1 MFWYGL
7 LHTNN
12 RVICMHHSKRYS
24 KDLTHLT
31 TFRISPALREQAER
45 AAEWCGISFSDFV
58 RQSITRNIF
67 VSRSIEEEVTRKTAM
82 VVMGYK
88 EWLLALKERFYF
100 FRSRTENAQ
109 TRTTTNTRTA
119 ADVVPWVRCRPKS
132 ESSKLCLLGNKTH
145 EGKGKAQLG
154 RGGPLHQGK

>member
-1 MFWYGL
+1 MTRAERIQRIEHLEQHYKNYQTKLPGTLSTQMIELIVPLNWSIIPQKDRNPSQTQINKLIFYSTTDTKQYFFQCFWYGL

-31 TFRISPALREQAER
+31 TFRISPALREKAER

-58 RQSITRNIF
+58 RQSITRNIL

-88 EWLLALKERFYF
+88 E
-100 FRSRTENAQ
+100 
-109 TRTTTNTRTA
+109 
-119 ADVVPWVRCRPKS
+119 
-132 ESSKLCLLGNKTH
+132 
-145 EGKGKAQLG
+145 
-154 RGGPLHQGK
+154 

>member
-1 MFWYGL
+1 MFLDDVL
-7 LHTNN
+7 LTNN

-45 AAEWCGISFSDFV
+45 AAQWCGISFSDFV

-88 EWLLALKERFYF
+88 E
-100 FRSRTENAQ
+100 
-109 TRTTTNTRTA
+109 
-119 ADVVPWVRCRPKS
+119 
-132 ESSKLCLLGNKTH
+132 
-145 EGKGKAQLG
+145 
-154 RGGPLHQGK
+154 

>member
-1 MFWYGL
+1 MTRAERIRPIEHLEQHFKQLSDEIARYFKNPDDRANCPAKLVNHTHRGIATRARLRLTNSFLLNDRHNKIFLPMFL
-7 LHTNN
+7 DDVLRTNN

-82 VVMGYK
+82 LAMGYK
-88 EWLLALKERFYF
+88 E
-100 FRSRTENAQ
+100 
-109 TRTTTNTRTA
+109 
-119 ADVVPWVRCRPKS
+119 
-132 ESSKLCLLGNKTH
+132 
-145 EGKGKAQLG
+145 
-154 RGGPLHQGK
+154 

>member
-1 MFWYGL
+1 
-7 LHTNN
+7 
-12 RVICMHHSKRYS
+12 MHHSKRYS

-82 VVMGYK
+82 LAMGYK
-88 EWLLALKERFYF
+88 E
-100 FRSRTENAQ
+100 
-109 TRTTTNTRTA
+109 
-119 ADVVPWVRCRPKS
+119 
-132 ESSKLCLLGNKTH
+132 
-145 EGKGKAQLG
+145 
-154 RGGPLHQGK
+154 

>member
-1 MFWYGL
+1 MFL
-7 LHTNN
+7 DDVLHTNN

-88 EWLLALKERFYF
+88 EWLLVLKERFHF
-100 FRSRTENAQ
+100 CTTAKTKRPLMSFLEFVADRKAKAQ
-109 TRTTTNTRTA
+109 SPAYSVT
-119 ADVVPWVRCRPKS
+119 
-132 ESSKLCLLGNKTH
+132 KTH
-145 EGKGKAQLG
+145 ENKGKAHLD

>member
-1 MFWYGL
+1 
-7 LHTNN
+7 
-12 RVICMHHSKRYS
+12 MHHSKRYS

-100 FRSRTENAQ
+100 FRKRIENVQ
-109 TRTTTNTRTA
+109 TRTTTKTNR
-119 ADVVPWVRCRPKS
+119 PLMSFLEFRCRPKS

-145 EGKGKAQLG
+145 EDKGKAQLD
-154 RGGPLHQGK
+154 RGVLPHQGK